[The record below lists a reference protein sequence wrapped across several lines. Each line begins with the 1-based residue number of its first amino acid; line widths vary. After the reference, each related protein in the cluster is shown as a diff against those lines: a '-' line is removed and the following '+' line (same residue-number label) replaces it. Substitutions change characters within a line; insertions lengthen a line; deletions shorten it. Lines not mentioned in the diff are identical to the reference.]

1 MKDTLISLLATFL
14 IVIMVLGFSSCG
26 NQSLGMGNYSFTH
39 IHIGDAN
46 GYCAT
51 VKSWHDNEQGI
62 EVDTEEYGTI
72 YCSEGTYI
80 LFEDNTCPYC

>member
-1 MKDTLISLLATFL
+1 MKNTLISLLTAFL
-14 IVIMVLGFSSCG
+14 IIIMVLGFSSCG

-39 IHIGDAN
+39 IHIGDAT

-51 VKSWHDNEQGI
+51 VKSWQDNEQGI
-62 EVDTEEYGTI
+62 EVDTEEYGAI

>member
-1 MKDTLISLLATFL
+1 
-14 IVIMVLGFSSCG
+14 MVLGFSSCG

-39 IHIGDAN
+39 IH
-46 GYCAT
+46 AT

-62 EVDTEEYGTI
+62 EVDTEEYGAI

-80 LFEDNTCPYC
+80 LFEDNTCPYY